1 MIEEAH
7 GPPGLT
13 GVSQR
18 ELRALLRGIDA
29 GSLVFPC
36 NELGLNQVGVAEAHC
51 GVVAQLLHDSNAT
64 SARALL
70 EAVLAERIHRPPPH
84 LELVWTGPQAMGT
97 FARDT
102 GVVVRRLFERATSSV
117 IIGGFRFDQGES
129 LFRPLHERMQHGLC
143 VAMFVDIEGHAA
155 RPSEGRAFAEDAID
169 RLISENWPFGPPYPV
184 IYYDPRSAIAGP
196 PWASLHAK
204 CIVVDDKVAFIT
216 SANFTERGQTRNL
229 EAGVCI
235 EDRDFAEQ
243 LGAQWRTL
251 VTQNLVECY
260 RR

>member
-1 MIEEAH
+1 
-7 GPPGLT
+7 LT
-13 GVSQR
+13 GISQR
-18 ELRALLRGIDA
+18 ELRALLRAIDD
-29 GSLVFPC
+29 GWLVFPC
-36 NELGLNQVGVAEAHC
+36 NDLTLNQAGVTEAHC
-51 GVVAQLLHDSNAT
+51 GLVARVLRDCDAAT
-64 SARALL
+64 ARALL
-70 EAVLAERIHRPPPH
+70 EVVLAERVHRPPPH

-97 FARDT
+97 HARDT
-102 GVVVRRLFERATSSV
+102 GVVVRRLFERATASV
-117 IIGGFRFDQGES
+117 IIGGFRFDQGEH
-129 LFRPLHERMQHGLC
+129 LFRPLHERMRDGLH
-143 VAMFVDIEGHAA
+143 VAMFVDIEGHADT
-155 RPSEGRAFAEDAID
+155 PSAGRAFAENAID
-169 RLISENWPFGPPYPV
+169 RLISENWPFGPPYPL

-196 PWASLHAK
+196 PWVSLHAK
-204 CIVVDDKVAFIT
+204 CIVVDDRVAFIT